1 MGYTI
6 EQESIM
12 LVVEGFFENGVFVP
26 HKPLV
31 DVQGRQ
37 SATLTITENEE
48 KERQERI
55 TAWRQFGEVILNSD
69 EVLEGEPERFR
80 FRSFE
85 EA

>member
-1 MGYTI
+1 
-6 EQESIM
+6 M

-31 DVQGRQ
+31 DVKGRQ
-37 SATLTITENEE
+37 NATLTITENEE

-55 TAWRQFGEVILNSD
+55 TAWRQFGEAILNSD

-80 FRSFE
+80 FRPFE
-85 EA
+85 EI